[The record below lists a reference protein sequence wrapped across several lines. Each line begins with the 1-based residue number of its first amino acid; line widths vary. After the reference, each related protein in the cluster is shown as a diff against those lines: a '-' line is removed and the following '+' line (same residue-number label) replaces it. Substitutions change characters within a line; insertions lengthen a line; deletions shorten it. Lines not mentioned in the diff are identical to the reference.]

1 MTSIEKLLVR
11 KFDSSCGFVF
21 TTCFLVVVNVFIKVQ
36 NVYCFLLIHF
46 SSSLAFLIQ
55 QKSTVRLQYKAFFLC
70 TCCFFSVIS
79 YSVCLTR

>member
-1 MTSIEKLLVR
+1 MTSIEKLLLR

-21 TTCFLVVVNVFIKVQ
+21 NTCFLVVVNVFIKVQ
-36 NVYCFLLIHF
+36 SFYCFLLIHF

-55 QKSTVRLQYKAFFLC
+55 QKSTVRLQYKAFFYVHVA
-70 TCCFFSVIS
+70 FFCYFS